1 MKKKKK
7 KISFQESE
15 RLSDED
21 IFKFL
26 TDLRKPPTLA
36 KKPKIIPGKL
46 KTKFLFQ

>member
-1 MKKKKK
+1 MKKNK
-7 KISFQESE
+7 SFQESE

-26 TDLRKPPTLA
+26 TDFRKPPTLA

-46 KTKFLFQ
+46 KTKFFFE